1 MVHLS
6 GVKFLDL
13 YIQTDVLGA
22 TGGQDMLSTKVF
34 ISGNSQAIRLPRE
47 YQVDEKELYIQ
58 KIGNTIILFPKTNP
72 WEAFENSLSEFSD
85 DFMVDGREQG
95 ENQEREGL

>member
-1 MVHLS
+1 MKGS
-6 GVKFLDL
+6 GGETTLAEN
-13 YIQTDVLGA
+13 A
-22 TGGQDMLSTKVF
+22 TLFWHVGEE
-34 ISGNSQAIRLPRE
+34 SGKNHGRGTNSQAIRLPRE

-95 ENQEREGL
+95 ENQERQGL